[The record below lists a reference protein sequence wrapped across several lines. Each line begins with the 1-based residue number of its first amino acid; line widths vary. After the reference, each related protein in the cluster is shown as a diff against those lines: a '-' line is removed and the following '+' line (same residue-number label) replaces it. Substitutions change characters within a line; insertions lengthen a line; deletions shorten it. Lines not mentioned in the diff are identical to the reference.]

1 MLVERLRQG
10 DAGAIEEIVEKYKR
24 QVFAFIVRMVNERE
38 TAEDLFQ
45 ETWLRVIRSARGF
58 RGDAKISTWLFQI
71 ALNLCRDHIR
81 KVGKTVMVPLDEAG
95 PLTCEPGVDPIKML
109 QANEVRNMVNE
120 LPVKMREVVV
130 LRFYH
135 DMDDREIAET
145 VGCPYGT
152 VKTRYH
158 RAIKLLS
165 KKWDIRTREMRRE
178 KVPRHVQSACLGS
191 GKE

>member
-1 MLVERLRQG
+1 MEIVQTDERLLVERLRQG
-10 DAGAIEEIVEKYKR
+10 DTAAVEEIVERYKR
-24 QVFAFIVRMVNERE
+24 QVFAFIVRMIGERE

-58 RGDAKISTWLFQI
+58 RGEAKISTWLFQI

-81 KVGKTVMVPLDEAG
+81 KIGKTVIVPLEEAG
-95 PLTCEPGVDPIKML
+95 PLTCEPGVDPFKML
-109 QANEVRNMVNE
+109 EANEVRKVVNE
-120 LPVKMREVVV
+120 LPVKMREVIV

-135 DMDDREIAET
+135 DLDDREIAET
-145 VGCPYGT
+145 VGCPVGT

-165 KKWDIRTREMRRE
+165 KKWDLRNRAMRRE
-178 KVPRHVQSACLGS
+178 EK
-191 GKE
+191 

>member
-1 MLVERLRQG
+1 VETVQTDDRLLVARLQQG

-24 QVFAFIVRMVNERE
+24 QVFAFIVRMVDEHE

-45 ETWLRVIRSARGF
+45 ETWLRVVRSARSF

-81 KVGKTVMVPLDEAG
+81 KIGKTVMVPLEEAE
-95 PLTCEPGVDPIKML
+95 PLTCEPGVDPIRML
-109 QANEVRNMVNE
+109 EANEVRRMVNE

-130 LRFYH
+130 LRFFH
-135 DMDDREIAET
+135 DLDDREIAET
-145 VGCPYGT
+145 IGCPVGT

-158 RAIKLLS
+158 RAIKMLS
-165 KKWDIRTREMRRE
+165 KKWDLRTRAMRRE
-178 KVPRHVQSACLGS
+178 
-191 GKE
+191 EE